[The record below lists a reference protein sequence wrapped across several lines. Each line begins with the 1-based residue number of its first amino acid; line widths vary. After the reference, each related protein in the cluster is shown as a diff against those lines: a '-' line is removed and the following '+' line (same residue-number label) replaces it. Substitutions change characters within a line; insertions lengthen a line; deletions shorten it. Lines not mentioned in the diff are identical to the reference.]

1 MKYQLFT
8 LFIILSS
15 CANQTAPTGGPKDKT
30 PPTLVYSN
38 PEHQSVNVST
48 NEIELEFDEYIK
60 LDKAKEQIIISPNID
75 SDIQYQSRKNRVF
88 IKFDKYLPDS
98 TTFTINF
105 REGIKDITEGN
116 SPKDLKLAFSTGS
129 YLDSL
134 TISGS
139 VKDLLTDKPSKDYS
153 IFLYNSKDT
162 LNIFEDSP
170 LYFTKTNKTG
180 RYKFE
185 NIKNG
190 EYKIYAVNDDNKD
203 LKLDF
208 STESYAFLDSTLVL
222 NDTLADINLRTY
234 YFNIDSNKL
243 KSARQNGTIYEL
255 KFSKYVSTYVLKSF
269 DSTELYS
276 NFTDKEHRS
285 IQIFNYNITKDSL
298 QTIIEYSDSTKLI
311 LTDTVTI
318 KFEETVR
325 TPKEFT
331 QNIKLEKIFPSD
343 GNLKGVL
350 EFNKPIISINYD
362 SIYLY
367 LDSLNLIPLTPS
379 NLQVNQ
385 LKDSYNLSYTIDKSL
400 FESKEPK
407 ENSQNEIKPKELSS
421 NSSTNDST
429 ETKTKSKPPSP
440 TQIIRPHLY
449 IGKGAFVSAE
459 NDSIISKKTNLT
471 FTKLDEYGTILLET
485 RTTYTN
491 YVVQLLNSE
500 FKIIQELPGQS
511 KMTFYK
517 VPAGEYTIR
526 VLIDNNQNGIWDLGN
541 INNNEPPEQI
551 YFYTNDEDKK
561 EITIRANW
569 ELGPLILDF

>member
-190 EYKIYAVNDDNKD
+190 EYKIYAVNDDNKN

-255 KFSKYVSTYVLKSF
+255 KFSKYVSTYVLKSY

-276 NFTDKEHRS
+276 NFTDKDHRS

>member
-190 EYKIYAVNDDNKD
+190 EYKIYAVNDDNKN

-255 KFSKYVSTYVLKSF
+255 KFSKYVSTYALKSF

-285 IQIFNYNITKDSL
+285 IQIFNYNITSDSL

-471 FTKLDEYGTILLET
+471 FTKLDEYGTIILET

>member
-190 EYKIYAVNDDNKD
+190 EYKIYAVNDDNKN

-255 KFSKYVSTYVLKSF
+255 KFSKYVSTYVLKSY

-285 IQIFNYNITKDSL
+285 IQIFNYNITSDSL